1 MRMED
6 EPQGTV
12 CRLVTPCTW
21 GFQEIVLGGTPAAE
35 LRGIEAEGVSERDER
50 DPRRRWGSHERRRRR
65 GAQEDEAAPKVV
77 TQGEPARKRYVFSV
91 FSVFSLSLSLS
102 IYLSPLLFV
111 HPQSQTDASRALPL
125 GTIGNEKAKGRGG
138 GVQRVSWLRGQD

>member
-91 FSVFSLSLSLS
+91 FSVFSLSLS
-102 IYLSPLLFV
+102 IYLSISPSLC
-111 HPQSQTDASRALPL
+111 PSAEPD
-125 GTIGNEKAKGRGG
+125 
-138 GVQRVSWLRGQD
+138 